1 MENNQAQLQLCSEFT
16 YCKNTDLGPINLFE
30 DVEVG
35 VVGDDVLGIGGDS
48 AIDELIVVDIL
59 LYQPEMDIC
68 LLKSRCVQPGYGLH
82 HIVSYLL
89 GGLLRK
95 NFFVFNQYVGVDAKG
110 DFATQHARP
119 YLVVRT
125 VGGQRLQEAVGVKE
139 VAEVECNQACLNCRN
154 GAT

>member
-1 MENNQAQLQLCSEFT
+1 MVKYSPSIYRENNRVQLQLCGEFT
-16 YCKNTDLGPINLFE
+16 YCKNTDLGPVYLFE
-30 DVEVG
+30 DVEMG

-48 AIDELIVVDIL
+48 AIDEL
-59 LYQPEMDIC
+59 
-68 LLKSRCVQPGYGLH
+68 
-82 HIVSYLL
+82 VSYLL

-125 VGGQRLQEAVGVKE
+125 VGGQRLQEAVGVKYDSTHSGRG
-139 VAEVECNQACLNCRN
+139 CACVLRPI
-154 GAT
+154 G